1 MTPKTAVKPEET
13 AIEAPQV
20 TEQCVHHWIIE
31 PPDGPTSNGVCKIC
45 GSIKEFENW
54 KTQPSNEE

>member
-1 MTPKTAVKPEET
+1 MTLKTAVKSEET
-13 AIEAPQV
+13 TIEKQS

-31 PPDGPTSNGVCKIC
+31 PPDGPTSKGVCKIC

-54 KTQPSNEE
+54 KTQEPNEQ